1 MAGVSHIQKRCPLSP
16 QALAFHRGKIVPQ
29 AEATV
34 SIMTHAI
41 HYGTAVF
48 EGVRGNW
55 NEKAETIYIFKLRE
69 HYERLKRGCKLL
81 MLDIPYSVDD
91 LCRITVDVVVKSGYR
106 QDLYIRPIAYKS
118 QAVVANLKLHELESD
133 FSLVAVPFGKY
144 VDAAIMRCCTSTWRR
159 VTDTQIPPGFKM
171 SALYVNSILAKT
183 EAVLAG
189 YDEAIFLNQAGY
201 VCEGTGEN
209 LFLVRNG
216 KLITPPLDEN
226 PLPGITRDTVMELA
240 REELGIDVV
249 ERRVERTELY
259 IADEVFL
266 TGTAAH
272 LTAVGELD
280 HRKIAEG
287 KVGPITKQLQDLYF
301 DIIKGKNPKYLHW
314 CTPAVP
320 VTTPV

>member
-1 MAGVSHIQKRCPLSP
+1 MSP

-29 AEATV
+29 SEATV

-55 NEKAETIYIFKLRE
+55 NPQTQTIYMFKLRE
-69 HYERLKRGCKLL
+69 HYTRMMRGCKLL
-81 MLDIPYSVDD
+81 MLNIPYSVDD
-91 LCRITVDVVVKSGYR
+91 LCRITVDVVTKSGYQ

-118 QAVVANLKLHELESD
+118 AAVVANLKLHELESD
-133 FSLVAVPFGKY
+133 FSLVAVPFGRY
-144 VDAAIMRCCTSTWRR
+144 VDADTLRCCTSTWRR

-171 SALYVNSILAKT
+171 SALYANSILAKT
-183 EAVLAG
+183 EAILAG
-189 YDEAIFLNQAGY
+189 YDEGIFLNQAGY

-209 LFLVRNG
+209 LFLVKDG
-216 KLITPPLDEN
+216 VLITPSLDES

-240 REELGIDVV
+240 REELGINTV

-259 IADEVFL
+259 MADEVFL

-272 LTAVGELD
+272 LSPVGELD
-280 HRKIAEG
+280 HRKIADG
-287 KVGPITKQLQDLYF
+287 KPGPITKQLQTMYH

-320 VTTPV
+320 VATPV